1 MRKIPLK
8 NVPSQI
14 IKVVLAEQNCQLKI
28 YYRFGSMYMDIIV
41 DGEMIQAGAVC
52 RNRTSIVQV
61 ANNVFQGSLHFIDL
75 LGDSEPNWEGFGDR
89 FSLLYVEPN
98 EAMPKGLDI
107 S

>member
-14 IKVVLAEQNCQLKI
+14 IKVVLAEQNCQLKV

-41 DGEMIQAGAVC
+41 GGQMIQAGAIC

-61 ANNVFQGSLHFIDL
+61 ANDIFVGSLHFLDL
-75 LGDSEPNWEGFGDR
+75 LGDADPNWEGFGDR

-98 EAMPKGLDI
+98 EDIPKGFDL
-107 S
+107 